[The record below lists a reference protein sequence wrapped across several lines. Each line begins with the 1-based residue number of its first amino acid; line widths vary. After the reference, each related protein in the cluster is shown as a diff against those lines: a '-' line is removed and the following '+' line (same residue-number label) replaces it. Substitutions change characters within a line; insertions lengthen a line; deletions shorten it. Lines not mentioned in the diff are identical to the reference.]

1 MSAPSV
7 RRTKRQRGSV
17 EELASG
23 ALRVAVYAGSDP
35 LTGRR
40 HYLREVIPA
49 GLALGRR
56 SEGAAP
62 AGQSGR

>member
-1 MSAPSV
+1 MARPLT
-7 RRTKRQRGSV
+7 RRNGRQRGSV

-40 HYLREVIPA
+40 HYLRAVIPA
-49 GLALGRR
+49 GDLRH
-56 SEGAAP
+56 AP
-62 AGQSGR
+62 SLP